1 MQILVLKSEVA
12 VIVCIYMERP
22 PPPPI
27 KIKAEKNRFEK

>member
-22 PPPPI
+22 PPI